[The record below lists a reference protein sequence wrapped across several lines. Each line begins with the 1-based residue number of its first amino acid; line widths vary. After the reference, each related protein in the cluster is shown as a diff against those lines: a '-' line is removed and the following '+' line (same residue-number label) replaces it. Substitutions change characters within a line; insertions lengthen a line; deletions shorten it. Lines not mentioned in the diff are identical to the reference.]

1 MEHLPKTGYKMVLED
16 KKCSEYDVVYL
27 AVRTRLS
34 GCWRGFALIET

>member
-16 KKCSEYDVVYL
+16 EKGLEYDVVYL
-27 AVRTRLS
+27 VARTRLN